1 MIITYFRSSSL
12 ANWKFCELQYYMTYV
27 LGFSRDAGKKAEL
40 GTIVHKVLEILAIAK
55 CEHDK
60 TGEKIITIKEP
71 SGEYVID
78 TEVWLKPHHHTF
90 ETAEAINKTRI
101 NKSKYKSECR
111 LPANHIQYGKEFLD
125 AITVRV
131 FNYYKSKSK
140 HEYEN
145 IDLVDVK
152 NWVWMAVD
160 FQNGI
165 YDPRKRNIVAPEQSF
180 DFEIKRKWSKYSYEL
195 DGKKIKGNLAIK
207 GTIDLVT
214 DIGDGVYEIVDW
226 KTGQRL
232 DWATGEVKDYD
243 KLKKDPQL
251 MLYYYA
257 ARHIFPEAK
266 AIMLTIFFVRDGGPF
281 TICFDDSTLLEVERH
296 LEKQMKEIANSE
308 KPQMLDPKQRDF
320 RCQKLCDYYKT
331 SMDGTNTC
339 LAVKNKIQ
347 LLGIGRATA
356 ELKNPNFEF
365 GQYQAPGGE

>member
-12 ANWKFCELQYYMTYV
+12 ANWKFCELQYYITYV
-27 LGFSRDAGKKAEL
+27 LGFNRDAGKKAEL

-55 CEHDK
+55 AEYDK
-60 TGEKIITIKEP
+60 TGEKIIKLKEP

-78 TEVWLKPHHHTF
+78 TETWLKPYYHTF
-90 ETAEAINKTRI
+90 ETAEATNITRI
-101 NKSKYKSECR
+101 NKTKYKTECR
-111 LPANHIQYGKEFLD
+111 LAANHIQYGKDFIHEL
-125 AITVRV
+125 VNRV
-131 FNYYKSKSK
+131 FDYYAAKSK
-140 HEYEN
+140 HTYEK
-145 IDLVDVK
+145 IDRVDVL
-152 NWVWMAVD
+152 NWTWMALDYQDGV
-160 FQNGI
+160 
-165 YDPRKRNIVAPEQSF
+165 YDPRKRKIVSPEQNF
-180 DFEIKRKWSKYSYEL
+180 DIEIKRKWSKYSYEL
-195 DGKKIKGNLAIK
+195 DGKKYVGNLAIK

-232 DWATGEVKDYD
+232 DWATGEVKDYE

-266 AIMLTIFFVRDGGPF
+266 AIMLTIFFIRDGGPF
-281 TICFDDSTLLEVERH
+281 TICFDDSTLLEVENH
-296 LEKQMKEIANSE
+296 LKKQKTEIANCTS
-308 KPQMLDPKQRDF
+308 PAMLDPRQKDF
-320 RCQKLCDYYKT
+320 RCSKLCDYYKT

-339 LAVKNKIQ
+339 LAVRNKIK
-347 LLGIGRATA
+347 LLGIDRATC